1 VNGVNPAHYSLP
13 AADLLQWAELWERAA
28 HRCMV
33 HAVRWAAR
41 AMAYRELAE
50 MRRI

>member
-1 VNGVNPAHYSLP
+1 VTGVNPAHYSLP
-13 AADLLQWAELWERAA
+13 ATELLQWAELWERAA

-33 HAVRWAAR
+33 HARRWAERAR
-41 AMAYRELAE
+41 DYRELAE